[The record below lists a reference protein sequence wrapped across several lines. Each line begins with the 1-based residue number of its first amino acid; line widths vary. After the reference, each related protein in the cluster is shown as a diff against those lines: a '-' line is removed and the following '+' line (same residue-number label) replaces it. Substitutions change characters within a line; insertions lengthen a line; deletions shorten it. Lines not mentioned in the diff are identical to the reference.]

1 MQESYRPLLGWLGN
15 RLYSFIYEYREM
27 IAAMCG
33 LIPTLT
39 LVRYWTRNRR
49 MKMRIRDFMIFN
61 EMQSSIRC
69 DLQLDPIFNMWFY
82 IFFLVLKSK
91 RHIFLSIILSLYL
104 LSMIWSLLWVMHFI
118 LGVPSLIHRDPDSIL
133 EKEKFKSFKR
143 VSRSLPPAIFL
154 HHIVF

>member
-1 MQESYRPLLGWLGN
+1 MNIG
-15 RLYSFIYEYREM
+15 M
-27 IAAMCG
+27 IAGMCG

-49 MKMRIRDFMIFN
+49 MKKRIRDLM
-61 EMQSSIRC
+61 IRC
-69 DLQLDPIFNMWFY
+69 NLQWDAILY
-82 IFFLVLKSK
+82 LFLSAKKQTSY
-91 RHIFLSIILSLYL
+91 FLSIIFSLCL

-154 HHIVF
+154 HHIVFKRYCFWFIGLEFLS